1 MTFFLEYHKV
11 VRCFLSASLSLLGFV
26 AVPLFLISASH
37 AQTSSAHASPAH
49 ANSAHVSQSAPA
61 HAASV
66 APPTALRTPPPT
78 SGVPHPSRPH
88 PLPNPNPNAA
98 YLGYGSAYYYPY
110 IYGVPYAADAD
121 GGDASAPNDP
131 NAAYADDE
139 GGPPAFDR
147 HAPGP
152 DSYPPPRPTSDPSQA
167 VAANDP
173 PASSDSQSADPQS
186 VSAESPTP
194 LTTLVFKD
202 GHVSQVANYAIVS
215 QTLYDLTPGHPR
227 RIALAD
233 LDLSATEKQND
244 DRGVTFQLPPNAQA
258 N

>member
-1 MTFFLEYHKV
+1 MRRAWRLPLHCVLRRPRPEFPILL
-11 VRCFLSASLSLLGFV
+11 VRIRYRIPIQTPRTWAT
-26 AVPLFLISASH
+26 AVLTTIL
-37 AQTSSAHASPAH
+37 
-49 ANSAHVSQSAPA
+49 N
-61 HAASV
+61 
-66 APPTALRTPPPT
+66 
-78 SGVPHPSRPH
+78 
-88 PLPNPNPNAA
+88 
-98 YLGYGSAYYYPY
+98 